1 MRKPREFL
9 FLLCLCLSAAM
20 LLPCLAGCGDDD
32 EGITA
37 LGDLS
42 REKVIEIRDACFERY
57 YAGEL
62 FATWRYD
69 KSQLKIS
76 RYYGT
81 FGSNIVVGVVNRSNP
96 DAGWDCAL
104 HDLIVDDV
112 LVVRQYSNP
121 YTVYVYDDAVGGKE
135 ALSLLDDAYAAGR
148 ISRDE
153 LGQIALVGR
162 ETDEYAYLQ
171 YGYDAGQTY
180 VSDMTQ
186 EQTKAVRRDY
196 LHAFYPAAEEDKVV
210 HISIVDQLYTCA
222 DGSFVLC
229 VREDYIGLRLGVAAK
244 GEAPFVAGG
253 REICV
258 FPNEQYRIF
267 VYTSDEECLSLQ
279 SAYAAHVSEE
289 ELEEISL
296 QARECVKYYPSF

>member
-1 MRKPREFL
+1 MRKPRKFL

-186 EQTKAVRRDY
+186 EEMQAVRSDY
-196 LHAFYPAAEEDKVV
+196 LHALYPDAPAERVV
-210 HISIVDQLYTCA
+210 HISIEAQLYTCA
-222 DGSFVLC
+222 DGSVVFC
-229 VREDYIGLRLGVAAK
+229 MREDRIGLRQGVAAK
-244 GEAPFVAGG
+244 GEVPLIVGG
-253 REICV
+253 TEICV
-258 FPNEQYRIF
+258 FPNEEYGIL
-267 VYTSDEECLSLQ
+267 VYTPARACLSLQ
-279 SAYAAHVSEE
+279 AAYGTHVLEE
-289 ELEEISL
+289 ELQEIVL
-296 QARECVKYYPSF
+296 QARKYLSF